1 MLIQSVPLATTAIAA
16 TAVTATATASAPGTR
31 GTLFARPRD
40 VDRELTALKFLAVEH
55 LDRFVGFFRR
65 GEFDE
70 SEATGFAGE
79 FVEHQVHR
87 SDYACLREILLQV
100 IFHRLVREITYEES
114 GFVVHT
120 IWLSRSKNPVGG
132 FCTGRITE
140 CLTASLTSVF
150 LTPTPQVLCA
160 GGRLHQIVTWSQQDF
175 RRLESGF
182 RLWLRP
188 KQR

>member
-1 MLIQSVPLATTAIAA
+1 MLIRSVALATTAIAA
-16 TAVTATATASAPGTR
+16 AAETAAAATTATGTR
-31 GTLFARPRD
+31 GALFARSRD
-40 VDRELTALKFLAVEH
+40 VDRELAALKFLAVEH
-55 LDRFVGFFRR
+55 FDRFVGFFRR

-87 SDYACLREILLQV
+87 SDDACLREILLQV

-120 IWLSRSKNPVGG
+120 IGCPAQKTQWGDSAPAGSLNVLLP
-132 FCTGRITE
+132 
-140 CLTASLTSVF
+140 SLTSVF

-160 GGRLHQIVTWSQQDF
+160 GGRLHQILTWSQQDF
-175 RRLESGF
+175 RRIESGF
-182 RLWLRP
+182 RLWPERP
-188 KQR
+188 